1 MRINGKVVGAWFGG
15 KITKQDNKICKYLG
29 PTLMPQAGV
38 ALGLIV
44 VAGNLI
50 SEYAAQIRVIILCS
64 TFIYSIIGPVAAK
77 FSLEKSGEIIVPDK
91 IILQERGKK
100 MFIKI
105 KNATKSYD
113 TGKISINALKN
124 VNLTM
129 NEGEIAVILGPSG
142 SGKSTLLNIIGGI
155 DHIDSGNVI
164 VDGVDIM
171 KLNDNKLT
179 LYRRDSVGF
188 IFQFYNL
195 VPNLTVYENVEVA
208 ANISKNPINID
219 EVLNSVGMSEFKNRF
234 PRELSGGQQQRV
246 SIARA
251 IVKKPKL
258 LLCDEPTGA
267 LDYKA
272 AKEILKLI
280 TEVNKKFATTV
291 IIITHNT
298 AISGIADRIIKLRS
312 GEISENVVNENVLL
326 AEGIEW

>member
-1 MRINGKVVGAWFGG
+1 
-15 KITKQDNKICKYLG
+15 
-29 PTLMPQAGV
+29 
-38 ALGLIV
+38 
-44 VAGNLI
+44 
-50 SEYAAQIRVIILCS
+50 
-64 TFIYSIIGPVAAK
+64 
-77 FSLEKSGEIIVPDK
+77 
-91 IILQERGKK
+91 
-100 MFIKI
+100 MFIEI
-105 KNATKSYD
+105 KNLNKSYN
-113 TGKISINALKN
+113 TGEISINALKN
-124 VNLTM
+124 VNMTM
-129 NEGEIAVILGPSG
+129 NEGEIGVILGPSG

-164 VDGVDIM
+164 VDGVDIVT
-171 KLNDNKLT
+171 LNDNKLT
-179 LYRRDSVGF
+179 QYRRNSVGF

-208 ANISKNPINID
+208 ANISKDPINID
-219 EVLNSVGMSEFKNRF
+219 EVLNSVGMSEFKHRF

-267 LDYKA
+267 LDYIA

-298 AISGIADRIIKLRS
+298 AISGIANRIIKLRS
-312 GEISENVVNENVLL
+312 GEISENVVNENVLS
-326 AEGIEW
+326 AERIEW